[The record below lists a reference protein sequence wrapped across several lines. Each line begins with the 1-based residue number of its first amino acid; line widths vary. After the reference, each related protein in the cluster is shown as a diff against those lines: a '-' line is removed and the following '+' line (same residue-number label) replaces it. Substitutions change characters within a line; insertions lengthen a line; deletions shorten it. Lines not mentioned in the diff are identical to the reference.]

1 MEKITEIL
9 TNLTEKIN
17 GFIKPLWDKLL
28 ELLSKE
34 MYILYGACAIL
45 LAVIVLAGIIAC
57 FRKIPK
63 FFIFLII
70 LLGIIVA
77 IWFFLV
83 YKPSLAA

>member
-9 TNLTEKIN
+9 TNLTDKIN
-17 GFIKPLWDKLL
+17 GFIKPLWDKVLDLL
-28 ELLSKE
+28 NKE
-34 MYILYGACAIL
+34 MYILYAAVAIL
-45 LAVIVLAGIIAC
+45 LVVIVLAGIIAC

-70 LLGIIVA
+70 ILGIVVA
-77 IWFFLV
+77 VWFFLV